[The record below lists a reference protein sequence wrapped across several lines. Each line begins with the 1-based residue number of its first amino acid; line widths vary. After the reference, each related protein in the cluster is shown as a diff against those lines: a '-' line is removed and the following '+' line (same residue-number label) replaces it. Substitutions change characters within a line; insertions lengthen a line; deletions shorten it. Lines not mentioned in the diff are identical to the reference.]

1 MLLRDH
7 SVLENISLLTD
18 MVAKLWDG
26 SEVKFDGSEVKEISI
41 EVGDYSI
48 LIAWNNGN
56 VYRAESIHI

>member
-1 MLLRDH
+1 
-7 SVLENISLLTD
+7 

-56 VYRAESIHI
+56 VDRTESIRI